1 MVLAECIHFPS
12 IMMLVTDLSF
22 VRGFIAAGGL
32 NSLRVA
38 VIRSQRAKGYL
49 MNCCLLHSILLVINV
64 AQTFPE

>member
-12 IMMLVTDLSF
+12 VMMLVTDLSF

-38 VIRSQRAKGYL
+38 VTRSQSAKCYL
-49 MNCCLLHSILLVINV
+49 INRCLLHSILLVINV
-64 AQTFPE
+64 SQTFPE